1 MFVEILHNV
10 RLTRVKRSE
19 AVYREGHRV
28 YSVVIS
34 ELVVNRRDAV
44 HRDSIF
50 RHDLT
55 NPQIVGIRCGP
66 GRDNQL
72 HRTTGEKETAAGM
85 KRTFVRSGVVVLPVF
100 AEKTV
105 GIDVGVVIDPK
116 QEIVAV
122 RESVAANL
130 FHLVW
135 VGCILVAARQKDFVG
150 QRVSVDSGLDG
161 VAACVERRTEP
172 RAVEKT
178 VIDALWK
185 SLNPC
190 RTLRH
195 HTSRLTHAAFAV
207 EPIFRVRVD
216 EVIVFMTSKDGYKKS
231 DWLFRNCSSCRKR
244 PRIM

>member
-1 MFVEILHNV
+1 MFVKIKHRI

-19 AVYREGHRV
+19 AVYRKGHRV
-28 YSVVIS
+28 YIVSCS

-44 HRDSIF
+44 HWDSIF
-50 RHDLT
+50 RHDLA

-100 AEKTV
+100 AEKTI

-116 QEIVAV
+116 QEIVAI

-150 QRVSVDSGLDG
+150 QRVSVNLRLDG

-172 RAVEKT
+172 GSKEETIVNIFWQSR
-178 VIDALWK
+178 
-185 SLNPC
+185 NP
-190 RTLRH
+190 
-195 HTSRLTHAAFAV
+195 RL
-207 EPIFRVRVD
+207 P
-216 EVIVFMTSKDGYKKS
+216 
-231 DWLFRNCSSCRKR
+231 LCSSSQFN
-244 PRIM
+244 IETTF